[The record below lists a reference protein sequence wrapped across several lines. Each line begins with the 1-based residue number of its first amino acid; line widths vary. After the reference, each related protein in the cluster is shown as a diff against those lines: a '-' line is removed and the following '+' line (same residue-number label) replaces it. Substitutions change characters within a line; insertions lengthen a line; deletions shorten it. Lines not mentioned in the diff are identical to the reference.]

1 MELNVTLL
9 IQLAVFLFAM
19 LWLSLLLFRPLLR
32 LLEEREKRIA
42 GTRREA
48 AAMTAANE
56 EKLKGIGV
64 RIDEARAL
72 AYEQRRAL
80 RAEGQKI
87 YAETVERA
95 RQETQQQLERA
106 HAEIAAAR
114 DRARAELQSESQR
127 LADSIVARLL
137 DRPEGR
143 A

>member
-1 MELNVTLL
+1 MELNITLL

-19 LWLSLLLFRPLLR
+19 LWLSLLLFRPMLR
-32 LLEEREKRIA
+32 LLEEREKRID

-48 AAMTAANE
+48 AALTASND
-56 EKLKGIGV
+56 EKLKGIGI
-64 RIDEARAL
+64 RIDETRAL
-72 AYEQRRAL
+72 AFEQRRTL

-95 RQETQQQLERA
+95 RQETQAQLERA
-106 HAEIAAAR
+106 QAEIAAAR
-114 DRARAELQSESQR
+114 DRARATLQTESQR
-127 LADSIVARLL
+127 LAEAVVARLL